1 MYLKV
6 NKRLP
11 FLLKRR

>member
-6 NKRLP
+6 NCNWL
-11 FLLKRR
+11 